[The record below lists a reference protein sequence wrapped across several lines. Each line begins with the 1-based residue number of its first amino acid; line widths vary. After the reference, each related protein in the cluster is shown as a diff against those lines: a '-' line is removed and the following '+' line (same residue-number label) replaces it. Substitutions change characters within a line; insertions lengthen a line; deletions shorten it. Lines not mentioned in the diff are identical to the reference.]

1 MQIGLFFGSFNP
13 IHIGHLIIANHILN
27 ETTLDK
33 IWLVVS
39 PVNPFKVNSAFLDEG
54 SRLSLVDMVLKTD
67 DRIKS
72 SDIEFQL
79 PRPSFTINTLSF
91 LQKNYSGAEFSI
103 IMGSDNFRLF
113 DKWKNYE
120 DIAAEYKILVYR
132 RTGFEVE
139 NKFNA
144 NIEVLNAPLL
154 DISSTEIRKLIA
166 EGKSIRYLVPEV
178 VRLEIQQKGYYKK

>member
-39 PVNPFKVNSAFLDEG
+39 PVNPFKVNSDLLVEEA
-54 SRLSLVDMVLKTD
+54 RLSLVDMVLKTD

-91 LQKNYSGAEFSI
+91 LKKNYSNNEFSI

-120 DIAAEYKILVYR
+120 EIAAGYKILVYR
-132 RTGFEVE
+132 RTGF
-139 NKFNA
+139 
-144 NIEVLNAPLL
+144 
-154 DISSTEIRKLIA
+154 
-166 EGKSIRYLVPEV
+166 
-178 VRLEIQQKGYYKK
+178 